1 MIRSLAGPGAAL
13 VLLAAAGLS
22 AGGGPPVLH
31 GTLGGED
38 FVPVDSSALVLGE
51 ATCSFLG
58 ARASAAGLGLGFGSF
73 PGMCGLATETRR
85 CGKKARATVVSL
97 LLVRANVAGGPA
109 GAVGPGTYAVGEGDP
124 APDAA
129 GSFTVAQAFV
139 SRTDDA
145 CAEPAGRR
153 IATAGTIRIDAVGER
168 VTGAADLVFDDGSR
182 VAGRFDAPACALRTD
197 VCSALSGAGCDSPR
211 CVP

>member
-1 MIRSLAGPGAAL
+1 MIRSLAGPAAAL
-13 VLLAAAGLS
+13 ALLASSGLS
-22 AGGGPPVLH
+22 GPGEPAALS
-31 GTLGGED
+31 GTLGGEP

-58 ARASAAGLGLGFGSF
+58 TRASAAGLGLGFGSF

-97 LLVRANVAGGPA
+97 LLIRANVAGGAA

-124 APDAA
+124 AIDAK
-129 GSFTVAQAFV
+129 GNLVVAQAFV
-139 SRTDDA
+139 TRTDDA
-145 CAEPAGRR
+145 CAEPGGRR
-153 IATAGTIRIDAVGER
+153 MATAGSIRIDAVGER

-182 VAGRFDAPACALRTD
+182 VAGRFDAPACGFRTD
-197 VCSALSGAGCDSPR
+197 VCAALSGDGCAAPR
-211 CVP
+211 CVR

>member
-13 VLLAAAGLS
+13 ALLAASGLS
-22 AGGGPPVLH
+22 GPGEPAALR
-31 GTLGGED
+31 GSLGGED

-85 CGKKARATVVSL
+85 CGKKARATVLSL

-109 GAVGPGTYAVGEGDP
+109 RAVGPGTYAVGEGDP

-129 GSFTVAQAFV
+129 GNFTVAQAFV
-139 SRTDDA
+139 TRTDDA
-145 CAEPAGRR
+145 CAEPEGRR
-153 IATAGTIRIDAVGER
+153 IATAGAIRIDAVGER

-182 VAGRFDAPACALRTD
+182 VAGAFDVAACAYRTD
-197 VCSALSGAGCDSPR
+197 VCTALSGAGCGSPR
-211 CVP
+211 CVR